1 MIELPS
7 SPAAERN
14 KEPILGAMRQHLP
27 AGGRLLEIASGTGQ
41 HAAWIGQRLP
51 GWEWQPTETNSAA
64 LPTIAAWTRA
74 LQAGNVFAPC
84 LLDVNEPIWP
94 TSDETLA
101 SAFQHPFDAVY
112 CANLLHIAPWSA
124 CAALMRGAERHLRP
138 GGLLMVYG
146 PFYEAGLET
155 APGNQAFDASLR
167 SQNPA
172 WGLRELQDV
181 KNTAESAGLQLQ
193 HRLDMPANNLMLVF
207 SRP

>member
-1 MIELPS
+1 MIDLPS

-14 KEPILGAMRQHLP
+14 KEPLLLALRQHLP

-51 GWEWQPTETNSAA
+51 GWEWQPTEVNSAA

-74 LQAGNVFAPC
+74 LQANNVLAPC
-84 LLDVNEPIWP
+84 LLDVNDPVWP

-101 SAFQHPFDAVY
+101 SAFQHPFDALY

-124 CAALMRGAERHLRP
+124 CTALMQGATRHLASD
-138 GGLLMVYG
+138 GQLLIYG
-146 PFYEAGLET
+146 PFFEAGVDT
-155 APGNQAFDASLR
+155 APGNLAFDASLR

-172 WGLRELQDV
+172 WGLRELEAV
-181 KNTAESAGLQLQ
+181 TATAQTMGLHRK
-193 HRLDMPANNLMLVF
+193 HRLNMPANNLLLVF
-207 SRP
+207 TKA